1 MDLLLKGCDA
11 VEGGNVK
18 KVTTIKDRAYELLLL
33 LFLKVYI
40 FIF

>member
-18 KVTTIKDRAYELLLL
+18 KVTTIKDQALICYELLLL
-33 LFLKVYI
+33 LFLKV
-40 FIF
+40 